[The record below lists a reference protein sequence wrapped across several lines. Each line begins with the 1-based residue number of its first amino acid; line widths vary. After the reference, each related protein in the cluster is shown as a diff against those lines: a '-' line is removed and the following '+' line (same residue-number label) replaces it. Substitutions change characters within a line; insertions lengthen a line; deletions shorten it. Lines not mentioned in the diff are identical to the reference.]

1 MQHLRGCVPPPAA
14 GAGRPNARAGGFH
27 RAIQC
32 VCFFATGLKRH
43 DAAFSAPKAAASA
56 PAATSAPGT
65 SAADQQIMVR
75 QCMEMGFDEATARN
89 TLDPEATGWLNKLF
103 Q

>member
-1 MQHLRGCVPPPAA
+1 MPPPAA

-32 VCFFATGLKRH
+32 MFLRRDSKRH